1 MATEEK
7 QNKQPWLK
15 LYSII
20 LIANLV
26 YIILFYIIMKS
37 F

>member
-1 MATEEK
+1 MSNTEE
-7 QNKQPWLK
+7 NQPKWLK

-20 LIANLV
+20 LIANAL
-26 YIILFYIIMKS
+26 YIIAFYIITKA

>member
-1 MATEEK
+1 MTEEK
-7 QNKQPWLK
+7 QPKQPWLK

-26 YIILFYIIMKS
+26 YIIAFYLITKS
-37 F
+37 Y

>member
-1 MATEEK
+1 MNNEK
-7 QNKQPWLK
+7 VPKERWLR

-20 LIANLV
+20 LIANAL
-26 YIILFYIIMKS
+26 YIIAFYLIMKL